1 MLNCL
6 IIDDEQPAINIIE
19 AYVRKTPF
27 LQLIDTATDPIL
39 GMQLVRNQPIDLIFL
54 DVEMHGL
61 TGLEFIKAING
72 KCKIIIISAY
82 SEFAL
87 EGFEL
92 EVIDYLLKPV
102 PFPRFLKA
110 AQKAYDIIKPL
121 LTSPAVTPSD
131 FIMVKGDTKGKL
143 IKVEI
148 DEIDYIESMGNYV
161 AIFCKGKKFLS
172 IMNLKTLEEK
182 LPVDKF
188 MRVHKSFIVAISQIA
203 LIEGNLITLKG
214 DYKTEIAI
222 GISYRTHFLEA
233 MRLKLVN

>member
-27 LQLIDTATDPIL
+27 LQLIDTATDPIV
-39 GMQLVRNQPIDLIFL
+39 GMQMVRNHPIDLIFL

-72 KCKIIIISAY
+72 KCKVIITSAY
-82 SEFAL
+82 SQFAL

-121 LTSPAVTPSD
+121 QNAPMKTQSD
-131 FIMVKGDTKGKL
+131 FIMLKGDTKGKL

-148 DEIDYIESMGNYV
+148 DEIDYVEGMGNYV
-161 AIFCKGKKFLS
+161 AIFCKGKKILS

-182 LPVDKF
+182 LPIDRF

-203 LIEGNLITLKG
+203 LIEGNLITLKNN
-214 DYKTEIAI
+214 YKAEIAI
-222 GISYRTHFLEA
+222 GNSYRNQFLEA

>member
-6 IIDDEQPAINIIE
+6 IIDDEQPAINVIE

-27 LQLIDTATDPIL
+27 LQLIDTATDPVL
-39 GMQLVRNQPIDLIFL
+39 GMQMVRDHPIDLIFL

-72 KCKIIIISAY
+72 KCKVIITSAY
-82 SEFAL
+82 SQFAL

-121 LTSPAVTPSD
+121 LNAPLKTQSD
-131 FIMVKGDTKGKL
+131 FIMLKGDTKGKL
-143 IKVEI
+143 IKVEV
-148 DEIDYIESMGNYV
+148 DEIDYIEGMGNYV
-161 AIFCKGKKFLS
+161 AIFCKGKKILS

-182 LPVDKF
+182 LPVDRF

-203 LIEGNLITLKG
+203 LIEGNLITLKNN
-214 DYKTEIAI
+214 YKAEIAI
-222 GISYRTHFLEA
+222 GNSYRNQFLDA

>member
-1 MLNCL
+1 M
-6 IIDDEQPAINIIE
+6 
-19 AYVRKTPF
+19 
-27 LQLIDTATDPIL
+27 
-39 GMQLVRNQPIDLIFL
+39 
-54 DVEMHGL
+54 
-61 TGLEFIKAING
+61 
-72 KCKIIIISAY
+72 
-82 SEFAL
+82 

-121 LTSPAVTPSD
+121 LNAPLKTQSD
-131 FIMVKGDTKGKL
+131 FIMLKGDTKGKL

-148 DEIDYIESMGNYV
+148 DEIDYIEGMGNYV
-161 AIFCKGKKFLS
+161 AIFCKGKKILS

-182 LPVDKF
+182 LPVDRF

-203 LIEGNLITLKG
+203 LIEGNLITLKNN
-214 DYKTEIAI
+214 YKAEIAI
-222 GISYRTHFLEA
+222 GNSYRNQFLDA

>member
-6 IIDDEQPAINIIE
+6 IIDDEQPAINVIE

-27 LQLIDTATDPIL
+27 LQLIDTATDPVL
-39 GMQLVRNQPIDLIFL
+39 GMQMVRDHPIDLIFL

-72 KCKIIIISAY
+72 KCKVIITSAY
-82 SEFAL
+82 SQFAL

-121 LTSPAVTPSD
+121 LNAPLKTQSD
-131 FIMVKGDTKGKL
+131 FIMLKGDTKGKL

-148 DEIDYIESMGNYV
+148 DEIDYIEGMGNYV
-161 AIFCKGKKFLS
+161 AIFCKGKKILS

-182 LPVDKF
+182 LPVDRF

-203 LIEGNLITLKG
+203 LIEGNLITLKNN
-214 DYKTEIAI
+214 YKAEIAI
-222 GISYRTHFLEA
+222 GNSYRNQFLDA

>member
-6 IIDDEQPAINIIE
+6 IIDDEQPAINVIE
-19 AYVRKTPF
+19 AYVRKAPF
-27 LQLIDTATDPIL
+27 LQLIDTATDPVL
-39 GMQLVRNQPIDLIFL
+39 GMQMVRDHPIDLIFL

-72 KCKIIIISAY
+72 KCKVIITSAY
-82 SEFAL
+82 SQFAL

-121 LTSPAVTPSD
+121 LNAPLKTQSD
-131 FIMVKGDTKGKL
+131 FIMLKGDTKGKL

-148 DEIDYIESMGNYV
+148 DEIDYIEGMGNYV
-161 AIFCKGKKFLS
+161 AIFCKGKKILS

-182 LPVDKF
+182 LPVDRF

-203 LIEGNLITLKG
+203 LIEGNLITLKNN
-214 DYKTEIAI
+214 YKAEIAI
-222 GISYRTHFLEA
+222 GNSYRNQFLDA

>member
-6 IIDDEQPAINIIE
+6 IIDDEQPAINVIE

-27 LQLIDTATDPIL
+27 LQLIDTATDPVL
-39 GMQLVRNQPIDLIFL
+39 GMQMVRNHPIDLIFL

-72 KCKIIIISAY
+72 KCKVIITSAY
-82 SEFAL
+82 SQFAL

-121 LTSPAVTPSD
+121 LNAPLKTQSD
-131 FIMVKGDTKGKL
+131 FIMLKGDTKGKL
-143 IKVEI
+143 IKVEV
-148 DEIDYIESMGNYV
+148 DEIDYIEGMGNYV
-161 AIFCKGKKFLS
+161 AIFCKGKKILS

-182 LPVDKF
+182 LPVDRF

-203 LIEGNLITLKG
+203 LIEGNLITLKNN
-214 DYKTEIAI
+214 YKAEIAI
-222 GISYRTHFLEA
+222 GNSYRNQFLDA

>member
-6 IIDDEQPAINIIE
+6 IIDDEQPAINVIE

-27 LQLIDTATDPIL
+27 LQLIDTATDPVL
-39 GMQLVRNQPIDLIFL
+39 GMQMVRNHPIDLIFL

-72 KCKIIIISAY
+72 KCKVIITSAY
-82 SEFAL
+82 SQFAL

-121 LTSPAVTPSD
+121 LNAPLKTQSD
-131 FIMVKGDTKGKL
+131 FIMLKGDTKGKL

-148 DEIDYIESMGNYV
+148 DEIDYIEGMGNYV
-161 AIFCKGKKFLS
+161 AIFCKGKKILS

-182 LPVDKF
+182 LPVDRF

-203 LIEGNLITLKG
+203 LIEGNLITLKNN
-214 DYKTEIAI
+214 YKAEIAI
-222 GISYRTHFLEA
+222 GNSYRNQFLDA

>member
-27 LQLIDTATDPIL
+27 LQLIDTATDPVL
-39 GMQLVRNQPIDLIFL
+39 GMQMVRNHPIDLIFL

-72 KCKIIIISAY
+72 KCKVIITSAY
-82 SEFAL
+82 SQFAL

-121 LTSPAVTPSD
+121 LNAPLKTQSD
-131 FIMVKGDTKGKL
+131 FIMLKGDTKGKL

-148 DEIDYIESMGNYV
+148 DEIDYIEGMGNYV
-161 AIFCKGKKFLS
+161 AIFCKGKKILS

-182 LPVDKF
+182 LPVDRF
-188 MRVHKSFIVAISQIA
+188 LRVHKSFIVAISQIA
-203 LIEGNLITLKG
+203 LIEGNLITLKNN
-214 DYKTEIAI
+214 YKAEIAI
-222 GISYRTHFLEA
+222 GNSYRNQFLDA